1 MDTMLATETWE
12 WVFLG
17 MPWRIAAVIALIG
30 VVAVMLMGRGGD
42 R

>member
-1 MDTMLATETWE
+1 MMLATETWE

-17 MPWRIAAVIALIG
+17 MPWQIAAVIALIG

-42 R
+42 N